1 MRGGVGANTLSKNMK
16 LGSKFK
22 VAIFGHLY
30 QSDENR
36 TVWAVV
42 RKLNDLGAEVLMEE
56 AFYHHIKASMPSDVG
71 AVTPQIAA
79 GIEAD
84 WVVSMGGDGTFLR
97 TAAAIGAK
105 EIPILG
111 VNTGHLGFLA
121 DVSADNIHAELEAVV
136 AGEYVIE
143 RHSVIQAQKDGK
155 PLSTYPYALNEVA
168 LLKHDN
174 SSIIEVAAKING
186 ELLTV
191 YRADG
196 LMVCTPTG
204 STGYSLSVGGP
215 IIVPQSNTFCLSPVA
230 SHSLSTRPVVLCD
243 DAEISLT
250 VRSRSHNF
258 LISIDGRSDS
268 FPDGTTVVLRRA
280 PYCVRVMKVKHK
292 SFFTTLRDK
301 MMWGADGRF

>member
-1 MRGGVGANTLSKNMK
+1 M
-16 LGSKFK
+16 
-22 VAIFGHLY
+22 
-30 QSDENR
+30 
-36 TVWAVV
+36 
-42 RKLNDLGAEVLMEE
+42 
-56 AFYHHIKASMPSDVG
+56 
-71 AVTPQIAA
+71 
-79 GIEAD
+79 
-84 WVVSMGGDGTFLR
+84 SMGGDGTFLR

>member
-36 TVWAVV
+36 TVWAVI

-56 AFYHHIKASMPSDVG
+56 AFYHHIKALMPSDVG

-84 WVVSMGGDGTFLR
+84 WAVSMGGDGTFLR

>member
-1 MRGGVGANTLSKNMK
+1 MK
-16 LGSKFK
+16 SGIKLK
-22 VAIFGHLY
+22 VAIYGHLY

-36 TVWAVV
+36 AVETVI
-42 RKLNDLGAEVLMEE
+42 RKLNEMGAEVLME
-56 AFYHHIKASMPSDVG
+56 ASFYHKIKSSLSAE
-71 AVTPQIAA
+71 IAKVIPCLA
-79 GIEAD
+79 EDIEAD
-84 WVVSMGGDGTFLR
+84 WAVSMGGDGTFLR
-97 TAAAIGAK
+97 TAASIGAK

-111 VNTGHLGFLA
+111 INTGHLGFLA
-121 DVSADNIHAELEAVV
+121 DVSADNIEAGLEAVA
-136 AGEYVIE
+136 AGECIVE

-258 LISIDGRSDS
+258 LISIDGRSES
-268 FPDGTTVVLRRA
+268 FESETQEFLHHLARQNDVG
-280 PYCVRVMKVKHK
+280 C
-292 SFFTTLRDK
+292 
-301 MMWGADGRF
+301 

>member
-1 MRGGVGANTLSKNMK
+1 MK

-56 AFYHHIKASMPSDVG
+56 TFYHHIKLSQPYDVG
-71 AVTPQIAA
+71 AVTPQTAA

-84 WVVSMGGDGTFLR
+84 WAVSMGGDGTFLR

-111 VNTGHLGFLA
+111 INTGHLGFLA
-121 DVSADNIHAELEAVV
+121 DVSADDIHAELEAVV

-155 PLSTYPYALNEVA
+155 PLNTYPYALNEVA

-258 LISIDGRSDS
+258 LISIDGRSES
-268 FPDGTTVVLRRA
+268 FPDDTTVVLRRA

-292 SFFTTLRDK
+292 SYFTTLRDK

>member
-1 MRGGVGANTLSKNMK
+1 MRRGICIK
-16 LGSKFK
+16 LK
-22 VAIFGHLY
+22 VAIYGHLY

-36 TVWAVV
+36 AVETVI
-42 RKLNDLGAEVLMEE
+42 RKLNEMGAEVLME
-56 AFYHHIKASMPSDVG
+56 ASFYHKIKSSLSAE
-71 AVTPQIAA
+71 IAKVIPCPA
-79 GIEAD
+79 EDIEAD
-84 WVVSMGGDGTFLR
+84 WAVSMGGDGTFLR
-97 TAAAIGAK
+97 TAASIGAK

-111 VNTGHLGFLA
+111 INTGHLGFLA
-121 DVSADNIHAELEAVV
+121 DVSADNIEAGLEAVA
-136 AGEYVIE
+136 AGECIVE

-258 LISIDGRSDS
+258 LISIDGRSES
-268 FPDGTTVVLRRA
+268 FPDATTVMLRRA

-301 MMWGADGRF
+301 MMWGVDGRF